1 MNTIRYFFILT
12 GAFLVSH
19 LASAQTDLSRLVP
32 ADPEVRTGKLE
43 NGLTYF
49 IRKNK
54 EPEKRA
60 SFYFIQNTGALLEN
74 DDENGLAHF
83 LEHMAFNGTQHFPGK
98 AIISSLEK
106 HGVAFGE
113 NINAYTERD
122 ETVYNLSDV
131 PVDFPG
137 LMDSCLLILYDWSD
151 YVSLTDKE
159 IDAERPV
166 ITEEWR
172 TRRNADFRLMEQYI
186 PVLLKDSKYAVRDVI
201 GNLNVIQNF
210 SYNTLKKFYYE
221 WYRPDLQA
229 IAIVG
234 DFDVIE
240 MEKKVKDL
248 FSQLKP
254 VENPQKRPVFEVP
267 FHKETLFVLA
277 TDKEAQ
283 ETSVDIYIIR
293 KGVESSEKN
302 LSYLREQL
310 LIRLMNAMMG
320 TRINDLLQKGNP
332 PFISGGVR
340 FSELVRGYD
349 ALNISATAKQN
360 QEDIA
365 LQAIYTEAERA
376 KRSGFTDAELER
388 AKANL
393 ITGYDNYYKQK
404 DKIPNDSYISE
415 MQNHFLTNE
424 PLTSVDFEYEFVKK
438 TVPSVTAAEISA
450 LFTNLM
456 SEENRVIVVAGQE
469 GEGIKHLS
477 EADTKNIIRKVQA
490 SDIAPYQD
498 VLLGESLINDTLPGS
513 KIIKT
518 VDLKLFGAVEWTL
531 ANNAK
536 VIFRKADYEK
546 DNVIL
551 SSYSLGGSSLYE
563 TSMLPSA
570 FMIPYIIGTYGLGN
584 YDNVTLQKMLAG
596 KKASANVSL
605 GEITE
610 GINGSSTPKDFE
622 TMMQLLYLRF
632 EKPRFDKEA
641 HSAIISRYAALF
653 ANMVKDPS
661 KIMQD
666 SVSLFLTNYSLRTV
680 IPNNEM
686 LDKVD
691 FEKIRQIYS
700 ERFSNASEFTFFIVG
715 NINEDTVRQMVE
727 KYIGSIKSSTK
738 KETFIDRNVRPPKGK
753 FVKDIQIPLAVPKA
767 TVFVSHS
774 ADIKYTPYNSLCLKV
789 INGILDLVYTD
800 KVREEAGGT
809 YGVSVTISS
818 QLNPYQNASGLIMFD
833 CDPAKA
839 NSLKEII
846 YNEIDK
852 MTNTGPSKENLDK
865 AVRNMLKNR
874 EESKLHN
881 NYWSNALYSFYYTGI
896 NVIDPKNYEDILKKL
911 TVKDIQKVAKLFFS
925 KADVADIVFRPK
937 TE

>member
-1 MNTIRYFFILT
+1 MKTIRYFFILT
-12 GAFLVSH
+12 GSFLLS
-19 LASAQTDLSRLVP
+19 LFASAQTDLSAPVP
-32 ADPEVRTGKLE
+32 PDPEIRTGKLQ

-49 IRKNK
+49 IRNNK
-54 EPEKRA
+54 EPQKRA

-122 ETVYNLSDV
+122 ETIYNLSDV
-131 PVDFPG
+131 PVDSPG
-137 LMDSCLLILYDWSD
+137 LMDSCLLMLYDWSD

-159 IDAERPV
+159 IDLERPV

-172 TRRNADFRLMEQYI
+172 TRRNADFRMMEQFI

-201 GNLNVIQNF
+201 GSLDVIKNF
-210 SYNTLKKFYYE
+210 NYNTLRNFYYE

-229 IAIVG
+229 IAVVG
-234 DFDVIE
+234 DFNAME

-254 VENPQKRPVFEVP
+254 VGNPKPRPVFDVP
-267 FHKETLFVLA
+267 FHKETFYVLA

-283 ETSVDIYIIR
+283 QTSVDIYIIR
-293 KGVESSEKN
+293 KGVEPSGKN
-302 LSYLREQL
+302 LGYLREQL

-320 TRINDLLQKGNP
+320 TRISDLLQKGTP
-332 PFISGGVR
+332 PFVSGGIR

-365 LQAIYTEAERA
+365 LQSIYTEAERA
-376 KRSGFTDAELER
+376 KRTGFTNAELER
-388 AKANL
+388 AKANML
-393 ITGYDNYYKQK
+393 TSYDSYYKQK
-404 DKIPNDSYISE
+404 DKISNDSYASE
-415 MQNHFLTNE
+415 IQNYFLTNE
-424 PLTSVDFEYEFVKK
+424 PLSSIDFEYEFVKK
-438 TVPSVTAAEISA
+438 TVPLVTAEEIST
-450 LFTNLM
+450 LFKNLM
-456 SEENRVIVVAGQE
+456 SDDNRVIIIEGQE
-469 GEGIKHLS
+469 GDGVKHLA
-477 EADTKNIIRKVQA
+477 EAETKEIIRKVQA

-498 VLLGESLINDTLPGS
+498 VVLGESLTNETLPGS

-518 VDLKLFGAVEWTL
+518 VDLKQFGAVEWTL

-536 VIFRKADYEK
+536 VIFRKADFEK

-563 TSMLPSA
+563 TNMLPSA
-570 FMIPYIIGTYGLGN
+570 FMLPNIIGFYGLGDF
-584 YDNVTLQKMLAG
+584 DNVTLQKMLAG
-596 KKASANVSL
+596 KKATAGVSL

-632 EKPRFDKEA
+632 EKPRFDKDA
-641 HSAIISRYAALF
+641 HSAIMARYVPF
-653 ANMVKDPS
+653 VANMAKDPS

-666 SVSLFLTNYSLRTV
+666 SVSLFLTNYSPRT
-680 IPNNEM
+680 IILNNEM

-691 FEKIRQIYS
+691 FEKIRQIYT
-700 ERFSNASEFTFFIVG
+700 ERFDGASDFTFFIVG
-715 NINEDTVRQMVE
+715 NISEDSVKLMVE

-738 KETFIDRNVRPPKGK
+738 KETFVDRNVRPPKGK
-753 FVKDIQIPLAVPKA
+753 FVKDIQIALTVPKS

-774 ADIKYTPYNSLCLKV
+774 ADMKYNPYNNLCLKV

-809 YGVSVTISS
+809 YGVQITISS
-818 QLNPYQNASGLIMFD
+818 QLNPYQNAAGLIMFD

-839 NSLKEII
+839 ASLKEII

-852 MTNTGPSKENLDK
+852 MIKSGPSKENLDK
-865 AVRNMLKNR
+865 AVSNMLKNR

-896 NVIDPKNYEDILKKL
+896 NVNDPNNYENILKKL
-911 TVKDIQKVAKLFFS
+911 TVKDIQKVAKMFFL